1 MAIWLASWFDFRK
14 PHLNVTLSDAPP
26 VGSEEYEK
34 LQKHRAQRDRKA
46 LRFILRS
53 QWNLG
58 GFWGGGNFWKELLV
72 LVDFYCIF
80 SFAYI
85 NARWWF
91 EPSFMFIH
99 TWGNDPIWL
108 VYLNTQPSRVYF
120 VEH

>member
-58 GFWGGGNFWKELLV
+58 GILSRNFWKELLV
-72 LVDFYCIF
+72 LVDFY
-80 SFAYI
+80 A
-85 NARWWF
+85 
-91 EPSFMFIH
+91 EMFFPTGSIY
-99 TWGNDPIWL
+99 GNSPTFD
-108 VYLNTQPSRVYF
+108 
-120 VEH
+120 